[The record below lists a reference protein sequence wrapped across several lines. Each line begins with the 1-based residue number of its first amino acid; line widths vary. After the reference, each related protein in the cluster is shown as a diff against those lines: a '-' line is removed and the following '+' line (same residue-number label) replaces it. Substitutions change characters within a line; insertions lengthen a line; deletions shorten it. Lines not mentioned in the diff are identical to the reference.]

1 MRKSGLPNST
11 GLPLSAR
18 ISVMVPE
25 SSALISFMTFMAS
38 MMQTTV
44 SALTTVPTST

>member
-1 MRKSGLPNST
+1 
-11 GLPLSAR
+11 
-18 ISVMVPE
+18 MVPE

-44 SALTTVPTST
+44 SALTTVPTSTYAGESGEGAP